1 MTKLLQLITIA
12 LLSFTQ
18 DSAFAGDDQT
28 PIGDA
33 VEELP
38 IFDAHM
44 HYKEP
49 AWGPY
54 PVEDVIEL
62 MDKSGVAMALVS
74 SSPDEG
80 TIMLWEHAPNRIV
93 PELRPYHGSVGSSN
107 WTDFERMADY
117 LRDRLEKYP
126 HEGIGE
132 FHIRSIRMWNEPLF
146 QSIIDMAKELDIY
159 LHVHSDAEPIRW
171 LYGLDPQ
178 VKIIWAHAGLGEN
191 PKNIY
196 KLMSEFPNLLADT
209 SLREQSILAGIGKL
223 NPIWKKIIFEF
234 HERLM
239 VGSDTWVNGQWDYY
253 EWIIAS
259 NRAWLRL
266 LPREIAENIAY
277 KNAERYFD
285 REISIE
291 LIGTKQ

>member
-1 MTKLLQLITIA
+1 MARFQQFIVIA
-12 LLSFTQ
+12 LVSLCQNFT
-18 DSAFAGDDQT
+18 FAGDDHT

-44 HYKEP
+44 HYKKP
-49 AWGPY
+49 AWEPY

-74 SSPDEG
+74 STPDEG
-80 TIMLWEHAPNRIV
+80 TIMLWEYAPNRIV

-107 WTDFERMADY
+107 WTDFEGMEDY
-117 LRDRLEKYP
+117 LKDRLANYP

-132 FHIRSIRMWNEPLF
+132 FHIHSIRMWNEPLF
-146 QSIIDMAKELDIY
+146 KSIINMAKERDIY

-171 LYGLDPQ
+171 LYGLDPD
-178 VKIIWAHAGLGEN
+178 VKIIWAHAGLGE
-191 PKNIY
+191 PAQNIY

-209 SLREQSILAGIGKL
+209 SLREHSILSRDAKL
-223 NPIWKKIIFEF
+223 HPTWKKIIFEF
-234 HERLM
+234 HQRLM
-239 VGSDTWVNGQWDYY
+239 IGSDTWVNGQWDYY
-253 EWIIAS
+253 EWIIES

-277 KNAERYFD
+277 KNAGRYFNRD
-285 REISIE
+285 ITMD
-291 LIGTKQ
+291 LIGTK